1 MHSLNKPTYLYRM
14 IISTRGLV
22 HFQFNIIN
30 HCETDGYSCK
40 DSSSN
45 LLSGRMN
52 KLLMWKRTS
61 VWQAVFATNYH
72 LKMTDLMTTV
82 EETKESFGC
91 IVSIIY
97 QERKQSLEYQ
107 HKRTMQC
114 MFVSMLFCLVVVAAI
129 QIGMTRNDKRHPFST
144 N

>member
-1 MHSLNKPTYLYRM
+1 
-14 IISTRGLV
+14 
-22 HFQFNIIN
+22 
-30 HCETDGYSCK
+30 
-40 DSSSN
+40 
-45 LLSGRMN
+45 
-52 KLLMWKRTS
+52 
-61 VWQAVFATNYH
+61 
-72 LKMTDLMTTV
+72 MTDLMTTV